1 MNTIKR
7 YVVFDIL
14 MIFFVTIA
22 ITLLLMTLGGGA
34 KEGIRQG
41 LPPSVVLGTMPYIV
55 PEMLRFTI
63 PGCLLFAV
71 CSVFGRMTASNEIV
85 AVKSLGINPLSI
97 VWPVLVIAYLLSIAT
112 YGIYDVC
119 ALWSRPNLRRLVEE
133 SVDQIALGYLK
144 ANGSFTKHGISIVV
158 KGVDGDRLLQ
168 PLINIEG
175 RADAPPIT
183 LTAEEARLRAN
194 GDLGTLRFEC
204 RNGQIEATGKASLR
218 FPNHFAHDVV
228 LREPE
233 VHPENRL
240 SPAALGS
247 CVIPQQI
254 TRETA
259 LVSELQRKLS
269 ARRDSKQE
277 AQMADLQR
285 QLDSH
290 RRRLHRLQA
299 EVPRR
304 FSNGFGCLCFAL
316 IGIPVAMK
324 GRSSDTMSVF
334 FLCFMPILLVY
345 YPLLVVGEN
354 MAREGFYPGLSV
366 WLADAVLLVIGA
378 AMMLRT
384 MRR

>member
-14 MIFFVTIA
+14 TIFFVTIA

-41 LPPSVVLGTMPYIV
+41 LPPSVVLGTMPYIL

-71 CSVFGRMTASNEIV
+71 CSVFGRMTVSNEIV
-85 AVKSLGINPLSI
+85 AIKSLGINPLSI
-97 VWPVLVIAYLLSIAT
+97 VWPVLVVAYLLSIAT
-112 YGIYDVC
+112 FGIYDVC

-168 PLINIEG
+168 PLINIDG

-194 GDLGTLRFEC
+194 EDAGTLRFEC
-204 RNGQIEATGKASLR
+204 RNGQIEATGKACLR
-218 FPNHFAHDVV
+218 FPGHFAHDVV

-233 VHPENRL
+233 LHPENRL

-247 CVIPQQI
+247 RVIPKQI

-259 LVSELQRKLS
+259 IVSDLRRKLS
-269 ARRDSKQE
+269 AQRGANQE
-277 AQMADLQR
+277 AKTADLQR
-285 QLDSH
+285 QFDSH
-290 RRRLHRLQA
+290 QARLYRLQT
-299 EVPRR
+299 EIPRR

-334 FLCFMPILLVY
+334 FCCFMPILLVY

-354 MAREGFYPGLSV
+354 IAREGFYPGLSV